1 MKNLLN
7 STDLLAEPRVVAA
20 YWELKGKTEFA
31 HKGGYVGFDKCSKC
45 LIECEGKDDC
55 PLCSHPCSAPDP
67 IPGPIERVAFEMRD
81 ACDRSDLDWVSYLME
96 MLPVIMSFPQCF
108 LLNKSEPKHWIIAAT
123 LAYREGQK

>member
-1 MKNLLN
+1 MQNLLN
-7 STDLLAEPRVVAA
+7 SKDLLAEPRVVAA

-81 ACDRSDLDWVSYLME
+81 ACDIFVWYGKLMQ
-96 MLPVIMSFPQCF
+96 ICGSTIQCR
-108 LLNKSEPKHWIIAAT
+108 KATKEQWIIAAT
-123 LAYREGQK
+123 LAWEARQ